1 MKVFII
7 NEYKKEFVNYK
18 PVGKGSDIVQFF
30 FENLSKFDN
39 QISHNIKM
47 SNEVVK

>member
-1 MKVFII
+1 MKIFII

-30 FENLSKFDN
+30 LKTYLNL
-39 QISHNIKM
+39 IIKYLII
-47 SNEVVK
+47 